1 MEGWTWAALRFT
13 EGGFFGTGLLFSFW
27 IIILGAVEL
36 DFFMMDKNA
45 PSRPEAIEEK
55 RDQSFPTEGDD
66 PYSMA
71 EGT

>member
-1 MEGWTWAALRFT
+1 MEGWTWAALRFP
-13 EGGFFGTGLLFSFW
+13 EGGVFGTGLLFSYRSNV
-27 IIILGAVEL
+27 LGVVEI
-36 DFFMMDKNA
+36 DFFMMDKNP

-71 EGT
+71 EGM